1 MPPTESRFFRKNFIL
16 GIATGAS
23 INLGMALLD
32 PLTIL
37 PVFVSKLGGSA
48 AMVGLVSALHGIGW
62 FLPQVVASRLAET
75 RRYLINLYRILT
87 TVRAITLS
95 GVVLCVFFID
105 SREIGLFL
113 TVFVTSLFLAHLAG
127 GLSAVPFLE
136 ITSKTIPVTI
146 RGNFFGTRRLIGG
159 IVGILAGVVV
169 GMVLD
174 ENSERMYMSG
184 AAFDFVESTIRRAG
198 LLGHEFPFN
207 YGILFLAGWF
217 FMTLGGLI
225 FSFASE
231 EPAEKVETRARMLD
245 TFRSGFRLF
254 RTDSN
259 YRRFFW
265 ARTFWQFTAMAFPFY
280 VGFAYKDLGLSESLV
295 GLFLSVWIGAGV
307 FSNYL
312 WGKLLDKKGNRIVF
326 LITAAGSIL
335 PPLIV
340 LILDRFA
347 LPVDG
352 AGSGWL
358 LAVMCGTFFL
368 NGFIR
373 SGRIISNIT
382 YLLEFAPV
390 DKRPLYVGFMNTFS
404 FPFMFTPLLG
414 GVILQMTGN
423 TVLFGASLLFALA
436 NLVICLRLPEP
447 REFVKPDELLS

>member
-1 MPPTESRFFRKNFIL
+1 MPPNESRYFRKNFLL
-16 GIATGAS
+16 GIATGAL

-62 FLPQVVASRLAET
+62 FLPQILASRLAET
-75 RRYLINLYRILT
+75 RRYLLNLYRILT
-87 TVRAITLS
+87 TVRALALS

-105 SREIGLFL
+105 SQELGLFL
-113 TVFVTSLFLAHLAG
+113 TVFVLSLFLAHLAG

-136 ITSKTIPVTI
+136 ITSKTIPVTL
-146 RGNFFGTRRLIGG
+146 RGKFFGTRRLIGG
-159 IVGILAGVVV
+159 IAGILAGVIV

-174 ENSERMYMSG
+174 EHSEGLYMDG
-184 AAFDFVESTIRRAG
+184 AIFDVLESAIRRAG
-198 LLGHEFPFN
+198 LLGHEFPIN
-207 YGILFLAGWF
+207 YGILFLFGWF
-217 FMTLGGLI
+217 FMTLGGAI
-225 FSFASE
+225 FGFASE
-231 EPAEKVETRARMLD
+231 EPAEKVETSARMLD
-245 TFRSGFRLF
+245 TFRSGIRLF

-265 ARTFWQFTAMAFPFY
+265 TRTLWQFTAMAFPFY
-280 VGFAYKDLGLSESLV
+280 VGFAYQDLGLSDSLV

-307 FSNYL
+307 FSNYF
-312 WGKLLDKKGNRIVF
+312 WGKLLDSKGNRIVF
-326 LITAAGSIL
+326 QLTAAGSII
-335 PPLIV
+335 PPVVV
-340 LILDRFA
+340 LVLDRFVPPA
-347 LPVDG
+347 GG

-382 YLLEFAPV
+382 YLLEFAPP

-404 FPFMFTPLLG
+404 FPFMLTPLLG
-414 GVILQMTGN
+414 GVLLQMTGT
-423 TVLFGASLLFALA
+423 TVLFGTSLLFALA
-436 NLVICLRLPEP
+436 NMVICLRLPEP
-447 REFVKPDELLS
+447 REALKPDEMMR